1 MVGIFVRLKLRLLT
15 NGLQDTARLVGFAVG
30 AAFTL
35 AMTPLATVGWLQLR
49 DDPQLAADV
58 GVVVFTGVALAWIIL
73 PLGLFGTDDT
83 LDPARFAALPL
94 RPRTLVTGLYVGAF
108 VGLAPL
114 ATTALLAGSVFGL
127 SSGPGS
133 MVIALLALA
142 LEVALCVAIS
152 RALASALSGIL
163 RSRRGRD
170 LAVLVGVLIGGSG
183 QLVML
188 GTAYVS
194 GSADLVHSA
203 ASVLRWAP
211 PGMAA
216 WAAAD
221 AAAGHYLFG
230 LAGLAGTGVAVALLL
245 LWWGRTLTGAMVT
258 TDAST
263 ARAARPAGRRRAWLR
278 RLQPS
283 GRAGAVA
290 VRELRYNWREPRRR
304 SAWVAAVLFGGIG
317 PFLLLRQ
324 DGAGS
329 SGAYVVCLTASII
342 GLQAANQ
349 LGIDGPATWMHVST
363 WRDPRD
369 IRADFAGRNLALA
382 LIGAPIL
389 LVIALALAALAG
401 SAGLALEPFAL
412 ACAVL
417 GIAFGVGNVASVLAP
432 FPVPESTTNVFSG
445 GNTGQGCLAG
455 MVVIGSLAGTGLLS
469 LPLLAAPLLTR
480 LDRPGLA
487 ASVSLAGIGYGLGAA
502 WLGRYLAGS
511 IVYSRQPELLGLLTR
526 REAG

>member
-1 MVGIFVRLKLRLLT
+1 MVGIFVRLKLRLLA
-15 NGLQDTARLVGFAVG
+15 NGLQDTTRLVGFAVG
-30 AAFTL
+30 AALTV
-35 AMTPLATVGWLQLR
+35 AVTPVATIGWLGLR
-49 DDPQLAADV
+49 DRPGLAADV
-58 GVVVFTGVALAWIIL
+58 GVVVFTAVVLAWIIL

-94 RPRTLVTGLYVGAF
+94 QPRTLITGLYLGAF

-114 ATTALLAGSVFGL
+114 ATTAVLAGSVFGL
-127 SSGPGS
+127 SAGPGS

-142 LEVALCVAIS
+142 LEIALCVAVS
-152 RALASALSGIL
+152 RALASALSGML

-188 GTAYVS
+188 GSAYVS
-194 GSADLVHSA
+194 GSVDLVHSA

-221 AAAGHYLFG
+221 AATGHYLFAVG
-230 LAGLAGTGVAVALLL
+230 GLAGTGLAVALLL
-245 LWWGRTLTGAMVT
+245 WWWGRTLTGAMVT
-258 TDAST
+258 SDAST
-263 ARAARPAGRRRAWLR
+263 AGGARPAGRGAWVRRI
-278 RLQPS
+278 QPG

-290 VRELRYNWREPRRR
+290 VRELRYNRREPRRR

-324 DGAGS
+324 DGAGP
-329 SGAYVVCLTASII
+329 GGVYVVCLTAGIV

-349 LGIDGPATWMHVST
+349 LGTDGPATWMHVAT
-363 WRDPRD
+363 WQDPRD
-369 IRADFAGRNLALA
+369 VRADFAGRNLALA

-389 LVIALALAALAG
+389 LLIALALATIAG
-401 SAGLALEPFAL
+401 SAGFALEPFAL

-417 GIAFGVGNVASVLAP
+417 GIAFGVGNVASALAP

-455 MVVIGSLAGTGLLS
+455 LVVIGSLAGTGLLS
-469 LPLLAAPLLTR
+469 LPLLAAPLLAR
-480 LDRPGLA
+480 LDRPVQATLVYLG
-487 ASVSLAGIGYGLGAA
+487 GIGYGLVVA
-502 WLGRYLAGS
+502 WLGRYLAAAM
-511 IVYSRQPELLGLLTR
+511 VYGRQPELLGLLIR

>member
-1 MVGIFVRLKLRLLT
+1 VVGIFVRLKLRLLA
-15 NGLQDTARLVGFAVG
+15 NGLRDTARLVGFAVG

-35 AMTPLATVGWLQLR
+35 AMTPLATVGWLGLR
-49 DDPQLAADV
+49 DSPELAADV
-58 GVVVFTGVALAWIIL
+58 GVVVFTAVALGWIIL

-108 VGLAPL
+108 AGLAPL

-127 SSGPGS
+127 SAGPGS
-133 MVIALLALA
+133 VVVALVALV
-142 LEVALCVAIS
+142 LEVALCVAVS
-152 RALASALSGIL
+152 RALASALSGVL

-170 LAVLVGVLIGGSG
+170 LAVLVGVMIGGSG

-221 AAAGHYLFG
+221 AAAGHYL
-230 LAGLAGTGVAVALLL
+230 LAIAGLAGAALTVALLL

-263 ARAARPAGRRRAWLR
+263 GRAARPAGRHAWLH
-278 RLQPS
+278 RLHPR

-324 DGAGS
+324 DGAGAN
-329 SGAYVVCLTASII
+329 GVYVVCLTAGIV

-349 LGIDGPATWMHVST
+349 LGIDGPATWMHVAT

-389 LVIALALAALAG
+389 LVIAVALAAIAG
-401 SAGLALEPFAL
+401 SAGSALEPFAL

-417 GIAFGVGNVASVLAP
+417 GIAFGVGNVASVVAP

-455 MVVIGSLAGTGLLS
+455 VVVIGSLAGTGLLS

-480 LDRPGLA
+480 LDRPVLA
-487 ASVSLAGIGYGLGAA
+487 ASVYLGGIGYGLVVA
-502 WLGRYLAGS
+502 WLGRYLAGAM
-511 IVYSRQPELLGLLTR
+511 VYGRQPELLGLLTR

>member
-1 MVGIFVRLKLRLLT
+1 VVGIFVRLKLRLLA
-15 NGLQDTARLVGFAVG
+15 NGLQDTARLVGVAVG

-35 AMTPLATVGWLQLR
+35 AMTPLATIGWLELR
-49 DDPQLAADV
+49 DHPELAADV
-58 GVVVFTGVALAWIIL
+58 GVVVFTAVTLAWIIF

-108 VGLAPL
+108 AGLAPL

-127 SSGPGS
+127 STGPGS

-142 LEVALCVAIS
+142 LEVALCVAVS
-152 RALASALSGIL
+152 RALASALSGVL

-194 GSADLVHSA
+194 GSADLVHST

-221 AAAGHYLFG
+221 AAAGHYL
-230 LAGLAGTGVAVALLL
+230 LAIAGLAGAALAVALLL

-263 ARAARPAGRRRAWLR
+263 ARAARPAGRRAWLQR
-278 RLQPS
+278 MHPG

-324 DGAGS
+324 DGAGA
-329 SGAYVVCLTASII
+329 SGVYVVCLTAGII

-349 LGIDGPATWMHVST
+349 LGIDGPATWMHVAT

-389 LVIALALAALAG
+389 LVIAVVLAVIAG
-401 SAGLALEPFAL
+401 SAGSALEPFAL

-455 MVVIGSLAGTGLLS
+455 VVVIGSLASTWLLS

-480 LDRPGLA
+480 LDRPVMA
-487 ASVSLAGIGYGLGAA
+487 ASVYLGGIGYGLVMA
-502 WLGRYLAGS
+502 WLGRYLAGAM
-511 IVYSRQPELLGLLTR
+511 VYGRQPELLGLLTR

>member
-1 MVGIFVRLKLRLLT
+1 MVGVFVRLKLRLLA

-30 AAFTL
+30 VAVTL
-35 AMTPLATVGWLQLR
+35 AMTTPATIGWLELR
-49 DDPQLAADV
+49 DHPELAADI
-58 GVVVFTGVALAWIIL
+58 GVVVFTAVALAWIIL

-108 VGLAPL
+108 AGLAPL
-114 ATTALLAGSVFGL
+114 ATTAFLAGSVFGL
-127 SSGPGS
+127 STGPGS

-142 LEVALCVAIS
+142 LEVALCVAVS
-152 RALASALSGIL
+152 RALASALSGAL

-183 QLVML
+183 QLAML
-188 GTAYVS
+188 GAAYVS
-194 GSADLVHSA
+194 GSADLVHTA

-216 WAAAD
+216 WAAAE
-221 AAAGHYLFG
+221 AAAGHYFRAM
-230 LAGLAGTGVAVALLL
+230 AGLAGAALAVVLLL
-245 LWWGRTLTGAMVT
+245 LWWGRTLSGAMVT

-263 ARAARPAGRRRAWLR
+263 ARARPAGRRAWLQR
-278 RLQPS
+278 MHPG
-283 GRAGAVA
+283 GRVGAVA

-324 DGAGS
+324 DGAGA
-329 SGAYVVCLTASII
+329 GGVYVVCLTAGIV

-349 LGIDGPATWMHVST
+349 LGVDGPATWMHVAT

-389 LVIALALAALAG
+389 LVIAVALAAIAG
-401 SAGLALEPFAL
+401 SAGSALEPFAL

-417 GIAFGVGNVASVLAP
+417 GIAFGVGNVASALAP

-455 MVVIGSLAGTGLLS
+455 TVVIGSLAGTGLLS
-469 LPLLAAPLLTR
+469 LPLLVAPLLTR
-480 LDRPGLA
+480 LDRPVLA
-487 ASVSLAGIGYGLGAA
+487 ASVYLGGIGYGLVVA
-502 WLGRYLAGS
+502 WLGRYLAGAM
-511 IVYSRQPELLGLLTR
+511 VYSRQPELLGLLTR

>member
-1 MVGIFVRLKLRLLT
+1 VVGIFVRLKLRLLA
-15 NGLQDTARLVGFAVG
+15 NGLQDTARLVGFAIG

-35 AMTPLATVGWLQLR
+35 AMTPLATIGWLGLR
-49 DDPQLAADV
+49 DSPELAADV
-58 GVVVFTGVALAWIIL
+58 GVVVFTAIALAWVIL

-127 SSGPGS
+127 SDGPGS

-142 LEVALCVAIS
+142 LEVALCVAVS

-211 PGMAA
+211 PGMTA

-221 AAAGHYLFG
+221 AAAGHYLPAI
-230 LAGLAGTGVAVALLL
+230 AGLAGAALADALLL

-263 ARAARPAGRRRAWLR
+263 ARSARPTGRRAWLQR
-278 RLQPS
+278 VHPG

-324 DGAGS
+324 DGAGA
-329 SGAYVVCLTASII
+329 GGVYVVCLTAGIV

-349 LGIDGPATWMHVST
+349 LGVDGPATWMHAAT
-363 WRDPRD
+363 WRGPRD

-389 LVIALALAALAG
+389 LVIAVALAAIAG
-401 SAGLALEPFAL
+401 SAGSALEPFVL

-417 GIAFGVGNVASVLAP
+417 GIAFGVGNVASALAP

-445 GNTGQGCLAG
+445 ANTGQGCLAG
-455 MVVIGSLAGTGLLS
+455 VVVIGSMAGTGLLS

-480 LDRPGLA
+480 LDRPGQA
-487 ASVSLAGIGYGLGAA
+487 AVVYLGGIGYGLVVA
-502 WLGRYLAGS
+502 WLGRYLAGAM
-511 IVYSRQPELLGLLTR
+511 VYGRQPELLGLLTR

>member
-1 MVGIFVRLKLRLLT
+1 LLA

-30 AAFTL
+30 AGLTVAV
-35 AMTPLATVGWLQLR
+35 TPVATIGWLRLR
-49 DDPQLAADV
+49 EQPELAADV
-58 GVVVFTGVALAWIIL
+58 GVVVFTAVALAWIIL

-94 RPRTLVTGLYVGAF
+94 RPRTLITGLYVGAF

-114 ATTALLAGSVFGL
+114 ATTAVLAGSVFGL
-127 SSGPGS
+127 SAGPGS
-133 MVIALLALA
+133 TVIALFALA
-142 LEVALCVAIS
+142 LEVALCVAVS
-152 RALASALSGIL
+152 RALASALSGML

-188 GTAYVS
+188 GTAYMS
-194 GSADLVHSA
+194 GSVDLMHSA

-216 WAAAD
+216 RAAPD
-221 AAAGHYLFG
+221 AAAGHYLVAI
-230 LAGLAGTGVAVALLL
+230 AGLAGAALAVTLL
-245 LWWGRTLTGAMVT
+245 LWWWGRSLTGAMVT

-263 ARAARPAGRRRAWLR
+263 SRAARPTGRRVGLHRW
-278 RLQPS
+278 QPG

-324 DGAGS
+324 DGAGT
-329 SGAYVVCLTASII
+329 GGVYVVCLTAGIV

-349 LGIDGPATWMHVST
+349 LGIDGPATWIHVAT

-382 LIGAPIL
+382 MIGAPIL
-389 LVIALALAALAG
+389 LLIAVALASIAG
-401 SAGLALEPFAL
+401 SAGSALGPFAL

-417 GIAFGVGNVASVLAP
+417 GIAFGVGNVASALAP

-455 MVVIGSLAGTGLLS
+455 VVVIGSLACTGLLS
-469 LPLLAAPLLTR
+469 LPLVVGPVLAR
-480 LDRPGLA
+480 LDRPVLA
-487 ASVSLAGIGYGLGAA
+487 VSAFLGGIGYGLVVA
-502 WLGRYLAGS
+502 WLGRYLAGAM
-511 IVYSRQPELLGLLTR
+511 VYGRQPELLGLLTR